1 MGEKEQ
7 ARCEH
12 RQRSAGWR
20 QLRWSSPRRTRTTRC
35 RLPRAAARS
44 STSTTTRMRNPG
56 MMSRKIYLAIFVKM
70 KYKIICPKGF
80 PSYKSFKGSF
90 PTNTV
95 PDTRLRFGNSGS
107 CSRTRLRSY
116 YVSSCDQHM
125 FRQIYFNNGAQCHYL
140 LASTGALT
148 VMMCYQMILKFSL
161 IPECHI

>member
-20 QLRWSSPRRTRTTRC
+20 QLRWCSPRRTRTTRC

-44 STSTTTRMRNPG
+44 TTSTTTRMRNPG

-116 YVSSCDQHM
+116 YVSSCNLNIC
-125 FRQIYFNNGAQCHYL
+125 FNIYISTMQQCMVHPVSL
-140 LASTGALT
+140 FVL
-148 VMMCYQMILKFSL
+148 MCY
-161 IPECHI
+161 